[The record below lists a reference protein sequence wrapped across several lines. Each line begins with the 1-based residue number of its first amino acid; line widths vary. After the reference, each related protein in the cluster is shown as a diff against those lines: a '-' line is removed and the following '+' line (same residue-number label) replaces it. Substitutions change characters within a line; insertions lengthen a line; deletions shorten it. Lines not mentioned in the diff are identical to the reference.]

1 MEPSAGRIFGWFH
14 GSIFEW
20 KADVRAITS
29 ELVLVFSLE
38 ECDGTGTIVSQQLR
52 CEAIVFLFKGLHQE
66 EV

>member
-29 ELVLVFSLE
+29 
-38 ECDGTGTIVSQQLR
+38 
-52 CEAIVFLFKGLHQE
+52 AIIA
-66 EV
+66 